1 MLYVHLYISSDKYLI
16 YSNLKSSDVLLI
28 LLISSHV
35 LPQSEP
41 VSKSDS
47 SELIFEAS
55 KLLRSSELY
64 SSALYAVAVAVNV

>member
-1 MLYVHLYISSDKYLI
+1 M
-16 YSNLKSSDVLLI
+16 
-28 LLISSHV
+28 
-35 LPQSEP
+35 PQSEP